1 VSNISGSFLP
11 RRKSAGTALFL
22 MFLMLSSVFSA
33 ANDSDFGASLLPE
46 PDYDSTGEL
55 FFHPAP
61 NQTSVNSS
69 LSSLIQVPSNHTFMD
84 GSIEIEP
91 LWNRSASNGTHY
103 GVGALNQWNGTH
115 SMTNGI
121 GHGGQLTLATNSSLG
136 TITDFE
142 STVVVPARWLGSG
155 DDHEA
160 WSIQRPSIA
169 PFSSNSGM
177 ALPTNGSNS
186 IGFLATQARGD
197 IGPDM
202 NGCFVSPTVET
213 PFRISNY
220 TLQFEHWTALYDDD
234 AAWVEIRDMNG
245 SWATLS
251 PLGGYSSASVL
262 NSTPGSVWNGE
273 DSTWNSASFQLDT
286 LVAQFQPTVQ
296 FRLCFQT
303 SSSSG
308 LRGGWFVDN
317 FEVRNQGDSPGAW
330 FHGNLSAD
338 YAPNADGDFVL
349 PVDFSNLSGQNV
361 ELEVWSNWDIQGAA
375 FDTLTIEIS
384 YNNGLSYNSLS
395 NYPGL
400 PSVGAV
406 CNGQWFNGGDSANR
420 WCPFTFVLPW
430 STSTPANASSI
441 YLRFNVQTNNQINY
455 GGSTSSAWEGI
466 AIDDLGVWVN
476 RGTTNQSYT
485 LLHNFTAQP
494 TGINGSVDGWLESR
508 TAPNEWQWLTFF
520 EHNSPQATVFDFDS
534 GNDLPAGWSLWSQTN
549 RRWEVGA
556 TSNSSG
562 FGPGVWHSGLSGAG
576 IYLDDEYRSDM
587 WTELFTPEYYIP
599 ENSTSRL
606 TFRSWVCTE
615 ANWDGGAVSISTDGG
630 ENWWFIPPTYNG
642 FHDQLSTTNIYS
654 PLYNQAIFDGSRVV
668 GGCHNVQRGFDLK
681 EYDLSN
687 LTGSTV
693 RAKFTFF
700 SDQLVEL
707 DGWYIDDAGIEIDVY
722 EPNGTWTSEVL
733 TPDPLFGWGQLDG
746 FVVEPSN
753 TTVRFDVLDAN
764 GTAIA
769 GYQNR
774 TLPIDLPFDVV
785 QHPELY
791 IRVHMTSLDRLIT
804 PSIER
809 LSIGALTYFDAY
821 HLVHSTE
828 FTGTNLEQLETS
840 SDFTLRTPSTASYV
854 SLMWDT
860 KAFCP
865 FQVAQYQLLA
875 GNLTAAHSDYSLV
888 ASKWEAAPYPVLS
901 QTIERQ
907 GRPKMSVDFALTWSP
922 GQSSKGFLFE
932 PYCSVAPIG
941 TEVGLGTP
949 PTSLFSWPE
958 STASSTL
965 GLNQHFHAFQQ
976 PQSPAVNGFEDISF
990 SHSGAMSSAQL
1001 SVLIARNRDST
1012 LVSGF
1017 DISYLAAITSDGSA
1031 GLLRHG
1037 NLQTVD
1043 LHLTSSQQH
1052 HRIQFTSVCSTQVQ
1066 YTEHLDICT
1075 LDLQVEGNFTAN
1087 FSQLHFIPHQQV
1099 LTTQLTHQ
1107 VLNSLLNQSY
1117 AQSPGPLVALP
1128 LHVQSESG
1136 SQMVNLSYTMQTK
1149 LVDRVLTPVHV
1160 RWLPKQT
1167 IQFETHH
1174 WRGDAH
1180 SMDLDGPDLSSVS
1193 LALSAQPN
1201 YAGQL
1206 VEVEVYN
1213 LDSTPQF
1220 RQLSGAGYASLE
1232 ASLSLAQCTMNTCSI
1247 NWSLTSH
1254 WLMDDVDDLYVLAKA
1269 TDVDGFSTGPD
1280 VEVRQTSFNEV
1291 ENDLEVVDFNVIDDL
1306 NRVLDDWSNPQWPFH
1321 LNASQEM
1328 VATGKVRFEGI
1339 ANAFVESSDAEIRID
1354 ATAVPPMN
1362 LSGGTNEWPGDAV
1375 DWSAS
1380 WFGDVDSNGA
1390 FSIDIQAP
1398 GLVDAVPSN
1407 TRILLSPH
1415 VHRTGPVDED
1425 TSSSEDQTNP
1435 FISIPFLFDKV
1446 HPTTVSIDALES
1458 GDYVPVDGLIWT
1470 AQQDIA
1476 LRLTLQD
1483 PEGLSNSLQLYT
1495 WLESSHD
1502 ANGNGIMEAN
1512 EYSVQTVTFN
1522 SGLTSVLI
1530 DLPLLPWQQI
1540 LPAGRPSGTASI
1552 VVKGFDLA
1560 GNPLEG
1566 GGQFGEALDLATFEV
1581 QERYDTTIDTETVS
1595 FDLFQSQLLPGNEHT
1610 FAFKVIDGNGIE
1622 SFDFIEFA
1630 LLSRE
1635 QSEECAIKYEPRFQ
1649 QVEYDEECFVA
1660 APVINASK
1668 HPLLSEWQVEIHF
1681 RMSWNLLGN
1690 SMNGTPSLKIFDEGQ
1705 DLGLG
1710 LSRMSVF
1717 NWTLSRQ
1724 LELSMFDVQDQ
1735 TLPLGTRDESKLWVH
1750 KNDTLSVNVVLYHAN
1765 TSIAAEQ
1772 LPDSVLL
1779 QAVLSDGERSSNSNV
1794 RFSLQGQAV
1803 MTVHL
1808 DPSVVKLQQATL
1820 EFEVMGL
1827 PTFSQRKIFNITFDS
1842 ESPRLSIPPGI
1853 LSQIDSNALDEVDVI
1868 LMVNDEVGINRSS
1881 IQMHWYFTR
1890 AGMLVDGSQ
1899 GAADVGF
1906 LSQTSITATF
1916 SSQIDIQPSNASL
1929 LMKNDRL
1936 VVWFSGK
1943 DQSGNVLS
1951 GFGTEVEP
1959 VTPNFRWI
1967 AFEPQFEN
1975 IVATPYRAKVGEQV
1989 SIFVRVSNIGVL
2001 PGNVTVECYDDEGI
2015 LLETNS
2021 SFIEGGSW
2029 VDYLWEVE
2037 AWKTGRLGLT
2047 VKIVNHTGNVPVSMA
2062 NVDEYDQN
2070 SGQTTTALGF
2080 AVLVVL
2086 LSGGI
2091 FVASILRRREQSNR
2105 FIAEQV
2111 HSALD
2116 RSSLPP
2122 PRPKDLVE
2130 LTQEE

>member
-1 VSNISGSFLP
+1 
-11 RRKSAGTALFL
+11 
-22 MFLMLSSVFSA
+22 
-33 ANDSDFGASLLPE
+33 
-46 PDYDSTGEL
+46 
-55 FFHPAP
+55 
-61 NQTSVNSS
+61 
-69 LSSLIQVPSNHTFMD
+69 
-84 GSIEIEP
+84 
-91 LWNRSASNGTHY
+91 
-103 GVGALNQWNGTH
+103 
-115 SMTNGI
+115 
-121 GHGGQLTLATNSSLG
+121 
-136 TITDFE
+136 
-142 STVVVPARWLGSG
+142 
-155 DDHEA
+155 
-160 WSIQRPSIA
+160 
-169 PFSSNSGM
+169 
-177 ALPTNGSNS
+177 
-186 IGFLATQARGD
+186 
-197 IGPDM
+197 
-202 NGCFVSPTVET
+202 
-213 PFRISNY
+213 
-220 TLQFEHWTALYDDD
+220 
-234 AAWVEIRDMNG
+234 
-245 SWATLS
+245 
-251 PLGGYSSASVL
+251 
-262 NSTPGSVWNGE
+262 
-273 DSTWNSASFQLDT
+273 
-286 LVAQFQPTVQ
+286 
-296 FRLCFQT
+296 
-303 SSSSG
+303 
-308 LRGGWFVDN
+308 
-317 FEVRNQGDSPGAW
+317 
-330 FHGNLSAD
+330 
-338 YAPNADGDFVL
+338 
-349 PVDFSNLSGQNV
+349 
-361 ELEVWSNWDIQGAA
+361 
-375 FDTLTIEIS
+375 
-384 YNNGLSYNSLS
+384 
-395 NYPGL
+395 
-400 PSVGAV
+400 
-406 CNGQWFNGGDSANR
+406 
-420 WCPFTFVLPW
+420 
-430 STSTPANASSI
+430 
-441 YLRFNVQTNNQINY
+441 
-455 GGSTSSAWEGI
+455 
-466 AIDDLGVWVN
+466 
-476 RGTTNQSYT
+476 
-485 LLHNFTAQP
+485 
-494 TGINGSVDGWLESR
+494 
-508 TAPNEWQWLTFF
+508 
-520 EHNSPQATVFDFDS
+520 
-534 GNDLPAGWSLWSQTN
+534 
-549 RRWEVGA
+549 
-556 TSNSSG
+556 
-562 FGPGVWHSGLSGAG
+562 
-576 IYLDDEYRSDM
+576 
-587 WTELFTPEYYIP
+587 
-599 ENSTSRL
+599 
-606 TFRSWVCTE
+606 
-615 ANWDGGAVSISTDGG
+615 
-630 ENWWFIPPTYNG
+630 
-642 FHDQLSTTNIYS
+642 
-654 PLYNQAIFDGSRVV
+654 
-668 GGCHNVQRGFDLK
+668 
-681 EYDLSN
+681 
-687 LTGSTV
+687 
-693 RAKFTFF
+693 
-700 SDQLVEL
+700 
-707 DGWYIDDAGIEIDVY
+707 
-722 EPNGTWTSEVL
+722 
-733 TPDPLFGWGQLDG
+733 
-746 FVVEPSN
+746 
-753 TTVRFDVLDAN
+753 
-764 GTAIA
+764 
-769 GYQNR
+769 
-774 TLPIDLPFDVV
+774 
-785 QHPELY
+785 
-791 IRVHMTSLDRLIT
+791 MTSLDRLIT

-875 GNLTAAHSDYSLV
+875 GNLSAAHSDYSLV
-888 ASKWEAAPYPVLS
+888 ASKWEVAPYPVLS

-976 PQSPAVNGFEDISF
+976 PQSPVVNGFEDISF

-1043 LHLTSSQQH
+1043 LQLTSSQQH

-1075 LDLQVEGNFTAN
+1075 LDLQLEGNFTAN

-1099 LTTQLTHQ
+1099 LITQLTHQ

-1128 LHVQSESG
+1128 LHVQSVSG

-1232 ASLSLAQCTMNTCSI
+1232 ASQSLAQCTMNTCSI

-1254 WLMDDVDDLYVLAKA
+1254 WLMDDVDDLYILAKA

-1362 LSGGTNEWPGDAV
+1362 LSGGPNEWPGDAV

-1390 FSIDIQAP
+1390 FSIDIHAP
-1398 GLVDAVPSN
+1398 GMGDAVPSN

-1540 LPAGRPSGTASI
+1540 LPAGQPSGTASI

-1560 GNPLEG
+1560 GNSLEG

-1610 FAFKVIDGNGIE
+1610 FAFTVIDGNGIE
-1622 SFDFIEFA
+1622 SFDFIELA

-1635 QSEECAIKYEPRFQ
+1635 QSEVCAITYEPRFQ

-1660 APVINASK
+1660 APVINVSK

-1710 LSRMSVF
+1710 LSRMNVF

-1724 LELSMFDVQDQ
+1724 LELSTFDVQDQ

-1772 LPDSVLL
+1772 LPESVLL

-1794 RFSLQGQAV
+1794 RFSLQGQAE

-1827 PTFSQRKIFNITFDS
+1827 PTFSQRAIFNITFDS

-2105 FIAEQV
+2105 YIAEQV

-2130 LTQEE
+2130 LSQEE

>member
-1 VSNISGSFLP
+1 
-11 RRKSAGTALFL
+11 
-22 MFLMLSSVFSA
+22 
-33 ANDSDFGASLLPE
+33 
-46 PDYDSTGEL
+46 
-55 FFHPAP
+55 
-61 NQTSVNSS
+61 
-69 LSSLIQVPSNHTFMD
+69 
-84 GSIEIEP
+84 
-91 LWNRSASNGTHY
+91 
-103 GVGALNQWNGTH
+103 
-115 SMTNGI
+115 
-121 GHGGQLTLATNSSLG
+121 
-136 TITDFE
+136 
-142 STVVVPARWLGSG
+142 
-155 DDHEA
+155 
-160 WSIQRPSIA
+160 
-169 PFSSNSGM
+169 
-177 ALPTNGSNS
+177 
-186 IGFLATQARGD
+186 
-197 IGPDM
+197 
-202 NGCFVSPTVET
+202 
-213 PFRISNY
+213 
-220 TLQFEHWTALYDDD
+220 
-234 AAWVEIRDMNG
+234 
-245 SWATLS
+245 
-251 PLGGYSSASVL
+251 
-262 NSTPGSVWNGE
+262 
-273 DSTWNSASFQLDT
+273 
-286 LVAQFQPTVQ
+286 
-296 FRLCFQT
+296 
-303 SSSSG
+303 
-308 LRGGWFVDN
+308 
-317 FEVRNQGDSPGAW
+317 
-330 FHGNLSAD
+330 
-338 YAPNADGDFVL
+338 
-349 PVDFSNLSGQNV
+349 
-361 ELEVWSNWDIQGAA
+361 
-375 FDTLTIEIS
+375 
-384 YNNGLSYNSLS
+384 
-395 NYPGL
+395 
-400 PSVGAV
+400 
-406 CNGQWFNGGDSANR
+406 
-420 WCPFTFVLPW
+420 
-430 STSTPANASSI
+430 
-441 YLRFNVQTNNQINY
+441 
-455 GGSTSSAWEGI
+455 
-466 AIDDLGVWVN
+466 
-476 RGTTNQSYT
+476 
-485 LLHNFTAQP
+485 
-494 TGINGSVDGWLESR
+494 
-508 TAPNEWQWLTFF
+508 
-520 EHNSPQATVFDFDS
+520 
-534 GNDLPAGWSLWSQTN
+534 
-549 RRWEVGA
+549 
-556 TSNSSG
+556 
-562 FGPGVWHSGLSGAG
+562 
-576 IYLDDEYRSDM
+576 
-587 WTELFTPEYYIP
+587 
-599 ENSTSRL
+599 
-606 TFRSWVCTE
+606 
-615 ANWDGGAVSISTDGG
+615 
-630 ENWWFIPPTYNG
+630 
-642 FHDQLSTTNIYS
+642 
-654 PLYNQAIFDGSRVV
+654 
-668 GGCHNVQRGFDLK
+668 
-681 EYDLSN
+681 
-687 LTGSTV
+687 
-693 RAKFTFF
+693 
-700 SDQLVEL
+700 
-707 DGWYIDDAGIEIDVY
+707 
-722 EPNGTWTSEVL
+722 
-733 TPDPLFGWGQLDG
+733 
-746 FVVEPSN
+746 
-753 TTVRFDVLDAN
+753 
-764 GTAIA
+764 
-769 GYQNR
+769 
-774 TLPIDLPFDVV
+774 
-785 QHPELY
+785 
-791 IRVHMTSLDRLIT
+791 
-804 PSIER
+804 
-809 LSIGALTYFDAY
+809 
-821 HLVHSTE
+821 
-828 FTGTNLEQLETS
+828 
-840 SDFTLRTPSTASYV
+840 
-854 SLMWDT
+854 
-860 KAFCP
+860 
-865 FQVAQYQLLA
+865 
-875 GNLTAAHSDYSLV
+875 
-888 ASKWEAAPYPVLS
+888 
-901 QTIERQ
+901 
-907 GRPKMSVDFALTWSP
+907 
-922 GQSSKGFLFE
+922 
-932 PYCSVAPIG
+932 
-941 TEVGLGTP
+941 
-949 PTSLFSWPE
+949 
-958 STASSTL
+958 
-965 GLNQHFHAFQQ
+965 
-976 PQSPAVNGFEDISF
+976 
-990 SHSGAMSSAQL
+990 
-1001 SVLIARNRDST
+1001 
-1012 LVSGF
+1012 
-1017 DISYLAAITSDGSA
+1017 
-1031 GLLRHG
+1031 
-1037 NLQTVD
+1037 
-1043 LHLTSSQQH
+1043 
-1052 HRIQFTSVCSTQVQ
+1052 
-1066 YTEHLDICT
+1066 
-1075 LDLQVEGNFTAN
+1075 
-1087 FSQLHFIPHQQV
+1087 
-1099 LTTQLTHQ
+1099 
-1107 VLNSLLNQSY
+1107 
-1117 AQSPGPLVALP
+1117 
-1128 LHVQSESG
+1128 
-1136 SQMVNLSYTMQTK
+1136 MQTK

-1232 ASLSLAQCTMNTCSI
+1232 ASQSLAQCTMNTCSI

-1254 WLMDDVDDLYVLAKA
+1254 WLMDDVDDLYILAKA

-1362 LSGGTNEWPGDAV
+1362 LSGGPNEWPGDAV

-1390 FSIDIQAP
+1390 FSIDIHAP
-1398 GLVDAVPSN
+1398 GMGDAVPSN

-1540 LPAGRPSGTASI
+1540 LPAGQPSGTASI

-1610 FAFKVIDGNGIE
+1610 FAFTVIDGNGIE
-1622 SFDFIEFA
+1622 SFDFIELA

-1635 QSEECAIKYEPRFQ
+1635 QSEVCAITYEPRFQ

-1660 APVINASK
+1660 APVINVSK

-1710 LSRMSVF
+1710 LSRMNVF

-1724 LELSMFDVQDQ
+1724 LELSTFDVQDQ

-1772 LPDSVLL
+1772 LPESVLL

-1794 RFSLQGQAV
+1794 RFSLQGQAE

-1827 PTFSQRKIFNITFDS
+1827 PTFSQREIFNITFDS

-2105 FIAEQV
+2105 YIAEQV

-2130 LTQEE
+2130 LSQEE

>member
-1 VSNISGSFLP
+1 
-11 RRKSAGTALFL
+11 
-22 MFLMLSSVFSA
+22 
-33 ANDSDFGASLLPE
+33 
-46 PDYDSTGEL
+46 
-55 FFHPAP
+55 
-61 NQTSVNSS
+61 
-69 LSSLIQVPSNHTFMD
+69 
-84 GSIEIEP
+84 
-91 LWNRSASNGTHY
+91 
-103 GVGALNQWNGTH
+103 
-115 SMTNGI
+115 
-121 GHGGQLTLATNSSLG
+121 
-136 TITDFE
+136 
-142 STVVVPARWLGSG
+142 
-155 DDHEA
+155 
-160 WSIQRPSIA
+160 
-169 PFSSNSGM
+169 
-177 ALPTNGSNS
+177 
-186 IGFLATQARGD
+186 
-197 IGPDM
+197 
-202 NGCFVSPTVET
+202 
-213 PFRISNY
+213 
-220 TLQFEHWTALYDDD
+220 
-234 AAWVEIRDMNG
+234 
-245 SWATLS
+245 
-251 PLGGYSSASVL
+251 
-262 NSTPGSVWNGE
+262 
-273 DSTWNSASFQLDT
+273 
-286 LVAQFQPTVQ
+286 
-296 FRLCFQT
+296 
-303 SSSSG
+303 
-308 LRGGWFVDN
+308 
-317 FEVRNQGDSPGAW
+317 
-330 FHGNLSAD
+330 
-338 YAPNADGDFVL
+338 
-349 PVDFSNLSGQNV
+349 
-361 ELEVWSNWDIQGAA
+361 
-375 FDTLTIEIS
+375 
-384 YNNGLSYNSLS
+384 
-395 NYPGL
+395 
-400 PSVGAV
+400 
-406 CNGQWFNGGDSANR
+406 
-420 WCPFTFVLPW
+420 
-430 STSTPANASSI
+430 
-441 YLRFNVQTNNQINY
+441 
-455 GGSTSSAWEGI
+455 
-466 AIDDLGVWVN
+466 
-476 RGTTNQSYT
+476 
-485 LLHNFTAQP
+485 
-494 TGINGSVDGWLESR
+494 
-508 TAPNEWQWLTFF
+508 
-520 EHNSPQATVFDFDS
+520 
-534 GNDLPAGWSLWSQTN
+534 
-549 RRWEVGA
+549 
-556 TSNSSG
+556 
-562 FGPGVWHSGLSGAG
+562 
-576 IYLDDEYRSDM
+576 
-587 WTELFTPEYYIP
+587 
-599 ENSTSRL
+599 
-606 TFRSWVCTE
+606 
-615 ANWDGGAVSISTDGG
+615 
-630 ENWWFIPPTYNG
+630 
-642 FHDQLSTTNIYS
+642 
-654 PLYNQAIFDGSRVV
+654 
-668 GGCHNVQRGFDLK
+668 
-681 EYDLSN
+681 
-687 LTGSTV
+687 
-693 RAKFTFF
+693 
-700 SDQLVEL
+700 
-707 DGWYIDDAGIEIDVY
+707 
-722 EPNGTWTSEVL
+722 
-733 TPDPLFGWGQLDG
+733 
-746 FVVEPSN
+746 
-753 TTVRFDVLDAN
+753 VRFDVLDAN

-976 PQSPAVNGFEDISF
+976 PQSPVVNGFEDISF

-1043 LHLTSSQQH
+1043 LQLTSSQQH

-1075 LDLQVEGNFTAN
+1075 LDLQLEGNFTAN

-1099 LTTQLTHQ
+1099 LITQLTHQ

-1117 AQSPGPLVALP
+1117 AQSPGPLVVLP
-1128 LHVQSESG
+1128 LHVQSVSG

-1232 ASLSLAQCTMNTCSI
+1232 ASQSLAQCTMNTCSI

-1254 WLMDDVDDLYVLAKA
+1254 WLMDDVDDLYILAKA

-1362 LSGGTNEWPGDAV
+1362 LSGGPNEWPGDAV

-1390 FSIDIQAP
+1390 FSIDIHAP
-1398 GLVDAVPSN
+1398 GMGDAVPSN

-1540 LPAGRPSGTASI
+1540 LPAGQPSGTASI

-1610 FAFKVIDGNGIE
+1610 FAFTVIDGNGIE

-1635 QSEECAIKYEPRFQ
+1635 QSEVCAITYEPRFQ

-1660 APVINASK
+1660 APVINVSK

-1710 LSRMSVF
+1710 LSRMNVF

-1724 LELSMFDVQDQ
+1724 LELSTFDVQDQ

-1772 LPDSVLL
+1772 LPESVLL

-1794 RFSLQGQAV
+1794 RFSLQGQAE

-1827 PTFSQRKIFNITFDS
+1827 PTFSQRAIFNITFDS

-2105 FIAEQV
+2105 YIAEQV

>member
-1 VSNISGSFLP
+1 
-11 RRKSAGTALFL
+11 
-22 MFLMLSSVFSA
+22 M
-33 ANDSDFGASLLPE
+33 
-46 PDYDSTGEL
+46 
-55 FFHPAP
+55 
-61 NQTSVNSS
+61 
-69 LSSLIQVPSNHTFMD
+69 
-84 GSIEIEP
+84 
-91 LWNRSASNGTHY
+91 
-103 GVGALNQWNGTH
+103 
-115 SMTNGI
+115 
-121 GHGGQLTLATNSSLG
+121 
-136 TITDFE
+136 
-142 STVVVPARWLGSG
+142 
-155 DDHEA
+155 
-160 WSIQRPSIA
+160 
-169 PFSSNSGM
+169 
-177 ALPTNGSNS
+177 
-186 IGFLATQARGD
+186 
-197 IGPDM
+197 
-202 NGCFVSPTVET
+202 
-213 PFRISNY
+213 
-220 TLQFEHWTALYDDD
+220 
-234 AAWVEIRDMNG
+234 
-245 SWATLS
+245 
-251 PLGGYSSASVL
+251 
-262 NSTPGSVWNGE
+262 
-273 DSTWNSASFQLDT
+273 
-286 LVAQFQPTVQ
+286 
-296 FRLCFQT
+296 
-303 SSSSG
+303 
-308 LRGGWFVDN
+308 
-317 FEVRNQGDSPGAW
+317 
-330 FHGNLSAD
+330 
-338 YAPNADGDFVL
+338 
-349 PVDFSNLSGQNV
+349 
-361 ELEVWSNWDIQGAA
+361 
-375 FDTLTIEIS
+375 
-384 YNNGLSYNSLS
+384 
-395 NYPGL
+395 
-400 PSVGAV
+400 
-406 CNGQWFNGGDSANR
+406 
-420 WCPFTFVLPW
+420 
-430 STSTPANASSI
+430 
-441 YLRFNVQTNNQINY
+441 
-455 GGSTSSAWEGI
+455 
-466 AIDDLGVWVN
+466 
-476 RGTTNQSYT
+476 
-485 LLHNFTAQP
+485 
-494 TGINGSVDGWLESR
+494 
-508 TAPNEWQWLTFF
+508 
-520 EHNSPQATVFDFDS
+520 
-534 GNDLPAGWSLWSQTN
+534 
-549 RRWEVGA
+549 
-556 TSNSSG
+556 
-562 FGPGVWHSGLSGAG
+562 
-576 IYLDDEYRSDM
+576 
-587 WTELFTPEYYIP
+587 
-599 ENSTSRL
+599 
-606 TFRSWVCTE
+606 
-615 ANWDGGAVSISTDGG
+615 
-630 ENWWFIPPTYNG
+630 
-642 FHDQLSTTNIYS
+642 
-654 PLYNQAIFDGSRVV
+654 
-668 GGCHNVQRGFDLK
+668 
-681 EYDLSN
+681 
-687 LTGSTV
+687 
-693 RAKFTFF
+693 
-700 SDQLVEL
+700 
-707 DGWYIDDAGIEIDVY
+707 
-722 EPNGTWTSEVL
+722 
-733 TPDPLFGWGQLDG
+733 
-746 FVVEPSN
+746 
-753 TTVRFDVLDAN
+753 
-764 GTAIA
+764 
-769 GYQNR
+769 
-774 TLPIDLPFDVV
+774 
-785 QHPELY
+785 
-791 IRVHMTSLDRLIT
+791 
-804 PSIER
+804 
-809 LSIGALTYFDAY
+809 
-821 HLVHSTE
+821 
-828 FTGTNLEQLETS
+828 
-840 SDFTLRTPSTASYV
+840 RTPSTASYV

-888 ASKWEAAPYPVLS
+888 ASKWEVAPYPVLS

-958 STASSTL
+958 STVSSTL

-1037 NLQTVD
+1037 NHQTVD
-1043 LHLTSSQQH
+1043 LQLTSSQQH

-1075 LDLQVEGNFTAN
+1075 LDLQLEGNFTAN

-1099 LTTQLTHQ
+1099 LITQLTHQ

-1117 AQSPGPLVALP
+1117 TQSPGPLVALP
-1128 LHVQSESG
+1128 LHVQSVSG

-1232 ASLSLAQCTMNTCSI
+1232 ASQSLAQCTMNTCSI

-1362 LSGGTNEWPGDAV
+1362 LSGGPNEWPGDAV

-1398 GLVDAVPSN
+1398 GMGDAVPSN

-1540 LPAGRPSGTASI
+1540 LPAGQPSGTASI

-1610 FAFKVIDGNGIE
+1610 FAFTVIDGNGIE
-1622 SFDFIEFA
+1622 SFDFIELA

-1635 QSEECAIKYEPRFQ
+1635 QSEVCAITYEPRFQ

-1660 APVINASK
+1660 APVINVSK

-1710 LSRMSVF
+1710 LSRMNVF

-1724 LELSMFDVQDQ
+1724 LELSTFDVQDQ

-1772 LPDSVLL
+1772 LPESVLL

-1794 RFSLQGQAV
+1794 RFSLQGQAE

-1827 PTFSQRKIFNITFDS
+1827 PTFSQRAIFNITFDS

-2105 FIAEQV
+2105 YIAEQV